1 MNTILVNST
10 AARSSG
16 ALSIL
21 NQFVSHIPEDDG
33 NRYYLFVDTH
43 YKETVQQSNVVYVH
57 LDTISWRKRILWDEF
72 GLKRW
77 VRKNALSPD
86 LIISLQNT
94 GVNYGKNIPQLI
106 YYHQVLLLSG
116 KKWHFYKKEERLF
129 FIYKRFYPFFVARS
143 LHRNTSVVLQIPSS
157 KTVFVRKFKIPVE
170 RVHVIPPEVQSINYD
185 EVAIRPFTDGKRHF
199 IYPATPLL
207 YKNHKVLLQ
216 ALHELKKSDEEVFR
230 EVKLHFTLKEDN
242 ALGLKNTAE
251 ELGVADAVS
260 FEGVLPFKQL
270 LAYYKSMDALL
281 YPSFIESFGLPLL
294 EAAGAGIAIVASDL
308 PYVHDVI
315 GEYEGVSYVDYAD
328 CKGWALAIAAL
339 CRQEQKRYPSFR
351 YPAEKGGWDDFFA
364 LINKLKKKQ

>member
-1 MNTILVNST
+1 MNTILVNAT

-21 NQFVSHIPEDDG
+21 NQFVSHIPKDDG
-33 NRYYLFVDTH
+33 NKYYLFVDTN
-43 YKETVQQSNVVYVH
+43 YKEIVQQSNVAYVH

-77 VRKNALSPD
+77 IKQKGLSPA
-86 LIISLQNT
+86 LVVSLQNT
-94 GVNYGKNIPQLI
+94 GVNYSGVPQLI
-106 YYHQVLLLSG
+106 YYHQVLLLSDE
-116 KKWHFYKKEERLF
+116 KWHFYKKEERLF
-129 FIYKRFYPFFVARS
+129 FIYKRFYPFFVARF
-143 LHRNTSVVLQIPSS
+143 LHKETSVVLQIPSS
-157 KTVFVRKFKIPVE
+157 KTAFVQKFKIPGE
-170 RVHVIPPEVQSINYD
+170 RVHVIPPEVQTINYD
-185 EVAIRPFTDGKRHF
+185 EIAIRPFADGKRHF

-207 YKNHKVLLQ
+207 YKNHKILLQ
-216 ALHELKKSDEEVFR
+216 ALHELKKSDEEVFKG
-230 EVKLHFTLKEDN
+230 VKLHFTLKEDN
-242 ALGLKNTAE
+242 ALGLKKTAE
-251 ELGVADAVS
+251 ELGVEDAVV

-328 CKGWALAIAAL
+328 YKGWALAIAAL

>member
-1 MNTILVNST
+1 MSTILVNAT

-21 NQFVSHIPEDDG
+21 NQFVSRIPKDDG
-33 NRYYLFVDTH
+33 SKYYLFVDTD
-43 YKETVQQSNVVYVH
+43 YKEIVQQSNVVYVH
-57 LDTISWRKRILWDEF
+57 LDTISWRKRIVWDES
-72 GLKRW
+72 GLRRW

-86 LIISLQNT
+86 LIVSLQNT
-94 GVNYGKNIPQLI
+94 GVGYDKNIPQLI
-106 YYHQVLLLSG
+106 YYHQPLPLSDRG
-116 KKWHFYKKEERLF
+116 WSIRKKNERKFFMYKHFYS
-129 FIYKRFYPFFVARS
+129 FFVSRS
-143 LHRNTSVVLQIPSS
+143 VHKNTSIVVQIPSF
-157 KTVFVRKFKIPVE
+157 KTAFVQKFKIPEE
-170 RVHVIPPEVQSINYD
+170 RVHVIPPEVQTINYD
-185 EVAIRPFTDGKRHF
+185 EIAIRPFADGKRHF

-216 ALHELKKSDEEVFR
+216 ALHELKKSDKEVFKG
-230 EVKLHFTLKEDN
+230 VKLHFTLKEDN
-242 ALGLKNTAE
+242 ALGLKKTAE
-251 ELGVADAVS
+251 ELGVEDAVV

-328 CKGWALAIAAL
+328 YKGWALAIAAL
-339 CRQEQKRYPSFR
+339 CRQAQKRYPSFR
-351 YPAEKGGWDDFFA
+351 YPAGKGGWDDFFA